1 MLFGIEGGIILL
13 ALNIAMTEID
23 FGLSFSEFK
32 VSDGDYSVLID
43 GINLQ
48 IQKDGGVRN
57 WVISLIVVW
66 ADIKK

>member
-57 WVISLIVVW
+57 
-66 ADIKK
+66 